1 MKYEAQKKRMMEEAK
16 AGSGGGK
23 SSGKRKRSK
32 MKSKLMQLNK
42 QKFPNTKGTS
52 KRDRAKND

>member
-1 MKYEAQKKRMMEEAK
+1 MKYEAQKKRMMDEAK

-23 SSGKRKRSK
+23 SSSKRKRSK

-42 QKFPNTKGTS
+42 QKFPNTKAYS
-52 KRDRAKND
+52 SSQRAKND